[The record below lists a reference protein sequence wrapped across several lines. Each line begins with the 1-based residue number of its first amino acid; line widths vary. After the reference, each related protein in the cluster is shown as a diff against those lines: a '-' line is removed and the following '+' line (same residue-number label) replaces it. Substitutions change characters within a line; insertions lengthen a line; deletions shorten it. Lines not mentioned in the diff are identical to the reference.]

1 METPKNLAHSLTLY
15 KSKIT
20 CFPSAGVPT
29 TPSAVPSVPLTADQQ
44 TFQPSSPE
52 AKFEQQQP
60 VPPVTDAPA
69 ADMSSPDAAVP
80 NTYALPSPPA
90 EEAPATSPTPAD
102 NMPVDAPAATQ
113 MPTTGGP
120 AFTARY
126 NFAGLVH
133 HASFDCLM
141 GFPSL
146 GHCTL
151 LVTWAC
157 TT

>member
-1 METPKNLAHSLTLY
+1 MLY

-20 CFPSAGVPT
+20 CSPLAGAPT
-29 TPSAVPSVPLTADQQ
+29 TPSSAALSVPLTADQH

-52 AKFEQQQP
+52 ATFEQQQS

-69 ADMSSPDAAVP
+69 TDMSSPDAAVP

-90 EEAPATSPTPAD
+90 EEASATSPMPAD
-102 NMPVDAPAATQ
+102 NTPVDAPAATQ

-120 AFTARY
+120 AFTAKY
-126 NFAGLVH
+126 SFAGLVH
-133 HASFDCLM
+133 HASFNCLM

-151 LVTWAC
+151 LVTCAC
-157 TT
+157 AR